1 VVGINTAV
9 AGVGLGLAVPI
20 NATTRRII
28 GALMSEGRFRRA
40 YIGIAGS
47 VRALPPRQSSVLGRD
62 AGVGVAEVVDGSPA
76 ARAGLCPKD
85 VILTIDDTDVETAGD
100 LQKLMI
106 GDAIGK
112 AVILR
117 VLRDDRVSEVTVT
130 PAELV
135 E

>member
-1 VVGINTAV
+1 
-9 AGVGLGLAVPI
+9 
-20 NATTRRII
+20 
-28 GALMSEGRFRRA
+28 
-40 YIGIAGS
+40 
-47 VRALPPRQSSVLGRD
+47 
-62 AGVGVAEVVDGSPA
+62 
-76 ARAGLCPKD
+76 